1 MRTFLRASSL
11 VGVAALVA
19 VLCSPL
25 QVRTA
30 ETRTPL
36 VRADHFDAAEDRTS
50 ECVSGP
56 PPWTHVALWIA
67 PDADA
72 GHPVDVRRKLSATL
86 ARMSFG

>member
-19 VLCSPL
+19 VLCFPL

-36 VRADHFDAAEDRTS
+36 VRADRINAA
-50 ECVSGP
+50 
-56 PPWTHVALWIA
+56 
-67 PDADA
+67 
-72 GHPVDVRRKLSATL
+72 
-86 ARMSFG
+86 